1 MDILLQLLRKFS
13 ESLRGGPEMGDK
25 SIIVSIRI
33 DPELYKKVKKAVIDR
48 DDTVTAIVKRAF
60 ERYIEEGKEMSKDV
74 MSFEEFKKEYSERA
88 AQLVDKCRKGENP
101 LLVKK
106 MRNEL
111 EPGYFVASAWK
122 LDDTDTIH
130 YEEYWELS
138 NTDKLDENCVP
149 DVHIEVTF

>member
-1 MDILLQLLRKFS
+1 
-13 ESLRGGPEMGDK
+13 MGDK

-33 DPELYKKVKKAVIDR
+33 DPELYKEVKKKAIDR
-48 DDTVTAIVKRAF
+48 DDSITAVVKRAF
-60 ERYIEEGKEMSKDV
+60 EKYVEEKEMSKEMSKDV
-74 MSFEEFKKEYSERA
+74 MGFEEFKKEYSERA
-88 AQLVDKCRKGENP
+88 AQLVEKCHKGENP

-149 DVHIEVTF
+149 DVHIRVTF

>member
-1 MDILLQLLRKFS
+1 MK
-13 ESLRGGPEMGDK
+13 EK
-25 SIIVSIRI
+25 SVLISVRVGA
-33 DPELYKKVKKAVIDR
+33 ELYKKVKKTAIDR
-48 DDTVTAIVKRAF
+48 DDSVTAIIKRAF
-60 ERYIEEGKEMSKDV
+60 DKYVEEGKEMAKDV

-88 AQLVDKCRKGENP
+88 AQLVDKCHKGENP

-149 DVHIEVTF
+149 DVHIRVTF

>member
-1 MDILLQLLRKFS
+1 MKEKQ
-13 ESLRGGPEMGDK
+13 
-25 SIIVSIRI
+25 IVSIRI
-33 DPELYKKVKKAVIDR
+33 DPELYKEVKKKAIDR
-48 DDTVTAIVKRAF
+48 DDSITAIVKRAF

-88 AQLVDKCRKGENP
+88 AQLVDKCHKGENP

-111 EPGYFVASAWK
+111 EPGYFVSSAWK
-122 LDDTDTIH
+122 DDTDTIH
-130 YEEYWELS
+130 YEEYWELR
-138 NTDKLDENCVP
+138 NIDELTPDCIP

>member
-1 MDILLQLLRKFS
+1 MK
-13 ESLRGGPEMGDK
+13 EKKP
-25 SIIVSIRI
+25 IIVSIRI
-33 DPELYKKVKKAVIDR
+33 DPELYKEVKKAAIDA

-60 ERYIEEGKEMSKDV
+60 EKYVEEGKDV

-88 AQLVDKCRKGENP
+88 AQLVDKCHKGETP

-122 LDDTDTIH
+122 NGTDTIH

-138 NTDKLDENCVP
+138 NADELTPDCIP

>member
-1 MDILLQLLRKFS
+1 
-13 ESLRGGPEMGDK
+13 
-25 SIIVSIRI
+25 
-33 DPELYKKVKKAVIDR
+33 
-48 DDTVTAIVKRAF
+48 
-60 ERYIEEGKEMSKDV
+60 SKDV

-88 AQLVDKCRKGENP
+88 AQLVDKCHKGETP

-149 DVHIEVTF
+149 DVHIRVTF

>member
-1 MDILLQLLRKFS
+1 MK
-13 ESLRGGPEMGDK
+13 EK
-25 SIIVSIRI
+25 SVLISVRVGA
-33 DPELYKKVKKAVIDR
+33 ELYKKVKKTAIDR
-48 DDTVTAIVKRAF
+48 DDSVTAIIKRAF
-60 ERYIEEGKEMSKDV
+60 EKYVEEGKEMAKDV

-88 AQLVDKCRKGENP
+88 AQLVDKCHKGENP

>member
-1 MDILLQLLRKFS
+1 MK
-13 ESLRGGPEMGDK
+13 K
-25 SIIVSIRI
+25 SVLVSIRV
-33 DPELYKKVKKAVIDR
+33 DPELYKKIKKAAIDA

-60 ERYIEEGKEMSKDV
+60 EKYVEEGKDV

-88 AQLVDKCRKGENP
+88 AQLVDKCHKGETP

-122 LDDTDTIH
+122 NGTDTIH

-138 NTDKLDENCVP
+138 NADELTPDCIP

>member
-1 MDILLQLLRKFS
+1 MKEKQ
-13 ESLRGGPEMGDK
+13 
-25 SIIVSIRI
+25 IVSIRI
-33 DPELYKKVKKAVIDR
+33 DPELYKEVKKKAIDR
-48 DDTVTAIVKRAF
+48 DDSITAIVKRAF

-88 AQLVDKCRKGENP
+88 AQLVDKCHKGENP

-122 LDDTDTIH
+122 DDTDTIH
-130 YEEYWELS
+130 YEEYWELR
-138 NTDKLDENCVP
+138 NIDELTPDCIP

>member
-1 MDILLQLLRKFS
+1 MK
-13 ESLRGGPEMGDK
+13 EK
-25 SIIVSIRI
+25 SVLISVRVGA
-33 DPELYKKVKKAVIDR
+33 ELYKKVKKTAIDR
-48 DDTVTAIVKRAF
+48 DDSVTAIIKRAF
-60 ERYIEEGKEMSKDV
+60 EKYVEEGKETAKDV

-88 AQLVDKCRKGENP
+88 AQLVDKCHKGENP

-149 DVHIEVTF
+149 DVHIRVTF

>member
-1 MDILLQLLRKFS
+1 MK
-13 ESLRGGPEMGDK
+13 EKP
-25 SIIVSIRI
+25 IIVSIRI
-33 DPELYKKVKKAVIDR
+33 DPELYKEVKKKAIDR
-48 DDTVTAIVKRAF
+48 DDTVTAIVKRTF

-88 AQLVDKCRKGENP
+88 AQLVDKCHKGETP

-122 LDDTDTIH
+122 NGTDTIH

-138 NTDKLDENCVP
+138 NADELTPDCIP